1 MNFARALRILKQN
14 NLTLVESTTKNI
26 VAKCRERIKDHITRV
41 KYFYNILVESGQIPL
56 EDIDIKRVMK
66 HDSDKLKYNNL
77 VRQALRFTPKE
88 KLTENDMASIDAVVM
103 EHIKSNPH
111 HCEYWG
117 SGDYTSVGINCKK
130 MPNTFIYEMCADWA
144 ATSEEKGNSLI
155 SWCNHAVNNKFM
167 FTEEQSELIYSI
179 CEYLEEYINPEYK
192 RDYGLEQINLKDVK

>member
-1 MNFARALRILKQN
+1 
-14 NLTLVESTTKNI
+14 
-26 VAKCRERIKDHITRV
+26 
-41 KYFYNILVESGQIPL
+41 
-56 EDIDIKRVMK
+56 MK

-155 SWCNHAVNNKFM
+155 SWCNNVVNNKFM
-167 FTEEQSELIYSI
+167 FTEEQTELIYSI

>member
-1 MNFARALRILKQN
+1 MNFARALKILRNN

-26 VAKCRERIKDHITRV
+26 VAKCRERIQDHITRV

-56 EDIDIKRVMK
+56 EDIDIQRVMK

-77 VRQALRFTPKE
+77 VRQSLRFTPKE
-88 KLTENDMASIDAVVM
+88 KLTENDKASIDAVVM

-117 SGDYTSVGINCKK
+117 SGDYASVGINCKK
-130 MPNTFIYEMCADWA
+130 MPNTFLYEMCADWA
-144 ATSEEKGNSLI
+144 ATAEEKGNSLMD
-155 SWCNHAVNNKFM
+155 WCNHAVNNKFM
-167 FTEEQSELIYSI
+167 FTEEQTELIYSI

-192 RDYGLEQINLKDVK
+192 RDYGLQQIRLKDVK